1 MHGKKRGRKRE
12 KSSQI
17 SKQSFASRSR
27 RRLLRL
33 GQNRGQIWVETVIY
47 TLIAIILIGLVLAF
61 INPKIGEIQDRV
73 IIEQTIEL
81 MNNLENIIF
90 SIGSVAGNKRI
101 VNIGIKKG
109 ILKIDSENDRIIF
122 EIKSEYEFSQPGEDI
137 TIGNIIARTE
147 KSGSLNIITL
157 TRNYDQ
163 YDLTY
168 NGKKELKEISQSAT
182 PYKLSIENKGV
193 NEKILI
199 DITIS

>member
-1 MHGKKRGRKRE
+1 MHGKKRGQKKE
-12 KSSQI
+12 TSS
-17 SKQSFASRSR
+17 
-27 RRLLRL
+27 RL
-33 GQNRGQIWVETVIY
+33 GQSRGQIWVETVIY
-47 TLIAIILIGLVLAF
+47 TLIALILIGLVLAF
-61 INPKIGEIQDRV
+61 ITPKIGEIQDRV
-73 IIEQTIEL
+73 IIEQTIGL
-81 MNNLENIIF
+81 MNDLDNIIS

-101 VNIGIKKG
+101 IDIGIKKG
-109 ILKIDSENDRIIF
+109 VLKIDSENNRIIF
-122 EIKSEYEFSQPGEDI
+122 EIKSEYEFSELGEDI
-137 TIGNIIARTE
+137 VIGNIIARTE

-168 NGKKELKEISQSAT
+168 NGKEELKEISQSAT